1 MKKETVIRL
10 FLIGSRM
17 MTLIKGVKEKQLN
30 EKSRGLDNMKH
41 YSTSSNLQYGIL
53 LYILLCCV
61 YYNAE

>member
-17 MTLIKGVKEKQLN
+17 MTLIKGVKEKQ
-30 EKSRGLDNMKH
+30 KSRGLDNMKH